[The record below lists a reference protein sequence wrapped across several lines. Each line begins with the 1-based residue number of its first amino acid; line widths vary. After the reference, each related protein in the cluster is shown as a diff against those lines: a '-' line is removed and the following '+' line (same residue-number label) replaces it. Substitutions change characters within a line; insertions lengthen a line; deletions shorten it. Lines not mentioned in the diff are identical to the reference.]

1 MLLQVHA
8 IVEYS
13 EYSLYMTHFTQRRA
27 LEAVTVLLMIQCTR
41 RSAKE
46 PGTALLIFSAPAK
59 APSAP
64 AAAPVLPHLH
74 QYSRSC
80 ASAPAAALP
89 HSDICLFGNKLFLR
103 RCGQCQRHCGFII
116 NLRCAAAGA
125 QAQLRVHFAPLRVHF
140 APLRG
145 HFLV

>member
-74 QYSRSC
+74 QCSRSC
-80 ASAPAAALP
+80 ASAPAAVLP
-89 HSDICLFGNKLFLR
+89 TSDICYFGNKLLLR
-103 RCGQCQRHCGFII
+103 RCGQCQCHCGLII